1 MDDNRIRILC
11 PILDQIIGQDDCMEI
26 SFVAEGM
33 FKEST
38 VSPRV
43 ETYKILKKSVSTAR
57 TTGLIKFNP
66 IRQNTDK
73 LVIEA
78 P

>member
-1 MDDNRIRILC
+1 LDDNRIRILC

-43 ETYKILKKSVSTAR
+43 RNVQNFKKICL
-57 TTGLIKFNP
+57 NC
-66 IRQNTDK
+66 QNHRFD
-73 LVIEA
+73 
-78 P
+78 